1 MNSQPLPRAPR
12 APQFWIPLT
21 LALVLIPPAEWLGP
35 RPGGRSAAGDNAAF
49 AGDAVPQP
57 MRAGPASSAAP
68 LWHEHL
74 ARLGADRW
82 QAAGYRGQGVKV
94 AVLDTG
100 FRGYRKFLGT
110 ALPARVTVRS
120 FRDDGDLEAK
130 DSQHG
135 ILCGEVIHA
144 LAPDA
149 ELLLANWDWNCPDQ
163 FLQAVAWARQQGAG
177 VISCSCVM
185 PSWSDGDGNGAIHR
199 ELASLLGPGTSPGDV
214 LCFAS
219 AGNTSE
225 RHWGGE
231 FQDGGDGFHQW
242 RPGQKDNLLH
252 PLGEDPVVVE
262 LYAHP
267 GSAYA
272 LYVYDEVTGKEVEH
286 ARTIGQ
292 PSDRSSAAVR
302 FPPHVERTYRVRVR
316 LLNGLAGPFHLT
328 TTYASLECTIAR
340 NNVCFPADGATVI
353 AMGAV
358 NDQGQRQPYSAR
370 GPNSPRPKPDFVAT
384 VPVPTQVRARP
395 FGGTSAAAPQGA
407 ALAALC
413 LSRHPGWTPNQ
424 VRSAL
429 RTAAFDLGPPG
440 HDFETGYGLLR
451 LPRE

>member
-1 MNSQPLPRAPR
+1 MRPTGTSPALAP
-12 APQFWIPLT
+12 
-21 LALVLIPPAEWLGP
+21 
-35 RPGGRSAAGDNAAF
+35 
-49 AGDAVPQP
+49 
-57 MRAGPASSAAP
+57 
-68 LWHEHL
+68 WHEHL

-82 QAAGYRGQGVKV
+82 HAAGYRGQGVKV
-94 AVLDTG
+94 AILDTG
-100 FRGYRKFLGT
+100 FRGYRNYLGI
-110 ALPARVTVRS
+110 ALPTRVTVHS
-120 FRDDGDLEAK
+120 FRDDNDLEAK

-163 FLQAVAWARQQGAG
+163 FLQAVRWARQQGAR

-199 ELASLLGPGTSPGDV
+199 ELASLLGPGTSPEDV

-219 AGNTSE
+219 AGNTSD
-225 RHWGGE
+225 RHWGGD
-231 FQDGGDGFHQW
+231 FKDGGDGFHQW
-242 RPGQKDNLLH
+242 RPGQKDNALR
-252 PLGEDPVVVE
+252 PWSEDPVIVE

-272 LYVYDEVTGKEVEH
+272 LYVYDDLTGKEVEH
-286 ARTIGQ
+286 ARTTG
-292 PSDRSSAAVR
+292 PMGDRSSAAVR
-302 FPPHVERTYRVRVR
+302 FPPHAERTYRVRVR
-316 LLNGLAGPFHLT
+316 LLHGPGGAFHLT
-328 TTYASLECTIAR
+328 STYASLECTIAR
-340 NNVCFPADGATVI
+340 NNVCFPADGATVV

-358 NDQGQRQPYSAR
+358 NDQGQRQPYSAC
-370 GPNSPRPKPDFVAT
+370 GPNSSRPKPDFVAT

-413 LSRHPGWTPNQ
+413 MSRHPAWTPDQ
-424 VRSAL
+424 VRAAL
-429 RTAAFDLGPPG
+429 RASAFDLGPPG
-440 HDFETGYGLLR
+440 HDFETGYGQLR